1 MGNIMII
8 TCEDCNTSFNLDESL
23 LKPTGSKVR
32 CSKCKKVFV
41 AYPPQPLE
49 EPEKEEVLDSE
60 ETVEKEVEDLDL
72 DIEPEGERNK
82 EEFTEDFEV
91 EFESEAESAADETEV
106 EAKVGEPDDLD
117 LSDLEALLDDEEVP
131 KEESV
136 AEESVED
143 LDLEMDVESEVAEK
157 AEEVEMDLEF
167 EDSDTID
174 LTEIEAMLDE
184 EESEIESIDELE
196 EVELELDTETEF
208 ELERPTE
215 ELDAV
220 AESDDMSEV
229 DLSDIEKMLE
239 EAIDADTEAE
249 LEGDELYGLD
259 GLDLDTDTDELDEG
273 IEIED
278 MDLGLEKED
287 SDQEDLIEDEV
298 AEVQEI
304 EKEVTDQFYM
314 ETQDLEKAVEEQLGA
329 DDLETEEDKEIPVVK
344 KGLNKPVLVLLIIL
358 LLGGGGFGV
367 YALVNYTN
375 VEIPFISDY
384 FKPKVQDPAGNLY
397 IDTLDINS
405 KFVENAREGKLFVVT
420 GKVRNNYKGER
431 SFISITGKLY
441 RKGKILVS
449 PWEKVFCG
457 NALSDIEL
465 SNNDLEYLKNKLSIK
480 NGENNS
486 NVGVKPGQELPFMI
500 IFANLPDDLEE
511 FAIEVAGSSAG

>member
-1 MGNIMII
+1 MGYIMII

-41 AYPPQPLE
+41 AYQQKPLE
-49 EPEKEEVLDSE
+49 EPEKEEILDTE
-60 ETVEKEVEDLDL
+60 KAVEKEIEDLDL
-72 DIEPEGERNK
+72 DLEPEGEREK
-82 EEFTEDFEV
+82 EEFIEDLDLD
-91 EFESEAESAADETEV
+91 FESEAESAAEETEV
-106 EAKVGEPDDLD
+106 EAKPGEPDELD
-117 LSDLEALLDDEEVP
+117 LSDLEALLDEEDVP

-143 LDLEMDVESEVAEK
+143 LDFDMDIEPEVAGK
-157 AEEVEMDLEF
+157 AKEVDIDFEF
-167 EDSDTID
+167 EESDTID

-184 EESEIESIDELE
+184 EDSEIESDDEPE
-196 EVELELDTETEF
+196 EVELELDMETEF
-208 ELERPTE
+208 EPERSIEEIKSGTE
-215 ELDAV
+215 SE
-220 AESDDMSEV
+220 DMDEV

-239 EAIDADTEAE
+239 EETDAETEAE
-249 LEGDELYGLD
+249 LEGVELYGLD
-259 GLDLDTDTDELDEG
+259 ELDLITDTDEVDES
-273 IEIED
+273 IEAED
-278 MDLGLEKED
+278 MELGLEVED

-298 AEVQEI
+298 AVVQEV
-304 EKEVTDQFYM
+304 EEEVTDQFYV
-314 ETQDLEKAVEEQLGA
+314 ETKDLEKAVEEQLGA
-329 DDLETEEDKEIPVVK
+329 DDLETVEDKEMPVVK

-358 LLGGGGFGV
+358 LLGGGGFGI
-367 YALVNYTN
+367 YALVNYMN

-384 FKPKVQDPAGNLY
+384 LKPQVQDPAGNLR

-405 KFVENAREGKLFVVT
+405 KFVENAKEGKLFIVT

-431 SFISITGKLY
+431 SFISVTGKLY
-441 RKGKILVS
+441 REGKKLVS

-465 SNNDLEYLKNKLSIK
+465 SNNDLQYLKNKLSNK

-500 IFANLPDDLEE
+500 IFSNLPDDLEE
-511 FAIEVAGSSAG
+511 FAIEVAGSTAG